1 MRKIAMATFASLLFW
16 STASAAQESEVMQRL
31 QNADAE
37 AGKNAALI
45 CAACHTLEADGGT
58 RVGPNLYG
66 LINRTTA
73 SVSDFQYSEAMASY
87 GGDWSP
93 ERLDTFLKNPM
104 EAVPGTTMVFPGVQ
118 DDTERANL
126 IAYLNTLSDS
136 PLATIGSDSV
146 AESEEPT
153 AMGKLVAGKG
163 VEVTYY
169 SCTSC
174 HSEMIVAQQGKTREG
189 WDKLLVWMVDEQ
201 GMSELPPE
209 NRELILDYLA
219 EHYNTDRPNFPR

>member
-1 MRKIAMATFASLLFW
+1 MRKIAMATFAGLLFC
-16 STASAAQESEVMQRL
+16 STASVAQDSEVMQRL

-45 CAACHTLEADGGT
+45 CAACHTLETGGGT

-66 LINRTTA
+66 IINRTTA
-73 SVSDFQYSEAMASY
+73 SVSDFQYSEAMAKY
-87 GGDWSP
+87 DGKWSP

-104 EAVPGTTMVFPGVQ
+104 QAVAGTTMMFPGVQ

-136 PLATIGSDSV
+136 PLATIGGGSV
-146 AESEEPT
+146 TEPEEPK
-153 AMGKLVAGKG
+153 AMGQLVAGKG

-174 HSEMIVAQQGKTREG
+174 HSEMIVAQQGKTRKG
-189 WDKLLVWMVDEQ
+189 WDKLLEWMVEEQ
-201 GMSELPPE
+201 GMSELAPE

-219 EHYNTDRPNFPR
+219 EYYNTDRPNFPR

>member
-16 STASAAQESEVMQRL
+16 STASVAQESEVMQRL

-126 IAYLNTLSDS
+126 IAYLNTL
-136 PLATIGSDSV
+136 
-146 AESEEPT
+146 
-153 AMGKLVAGKG
+153 KLVAGKG